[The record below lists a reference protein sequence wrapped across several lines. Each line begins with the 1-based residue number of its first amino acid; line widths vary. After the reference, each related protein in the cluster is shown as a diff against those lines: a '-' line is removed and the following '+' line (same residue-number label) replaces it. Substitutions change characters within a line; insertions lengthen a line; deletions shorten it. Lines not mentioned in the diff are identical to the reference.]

1 MFRSLRW
8 KISLSYVSLLV
19 VALAALGLY
28 LLFTLERLQLTRLQD
43 DLGAAAFLTE
53 TAIGPLLADGDPA
66 SLRLLLAESGR
77 RSATRILVTDA
88 QGRLLGS
95 TEQDDQEDLGQVVTL
110 PGIQE
115 ALRGESRQG
124 LELGGVDHEREIV
137 YDAQPVYRDGR
148 LVGVI
153 RLAYQYN
160 DVEQVIHTLYA
171 TVGSGIVGT
180 GILALG
186 VGLALAN
193 TVTRPLERLRQAT
206 IALAAEGRTPRLP
219 PARDEIGDLT
229 KAFNRMAARLEELEA
244 MRRDFLAD
252 VSHEIHTLA
261 SAMGMAS
268 EALAQGARE
277 RPATY
282 ARLVGGLSDHVDRL
296 NRLADD
302 LVQLSRLERGALDLH
317 DQPLRLDAVAEQVGA
332 QFMAEAERR
341 GIELV
346 VESGERLPVT
356 GDPIRLGQVAANLLS
371 NALKFTPRGGRVR
384 IRSAAESD
392 AAVLEVSD
400 TGIGIAPADLPRVF
414 DRYYRA
420 GGDHERART
429 GMGLGLAIAQ
439 GIARAEGG
447 RIEAESAPG
456 AGSRFRLILPLQS
469 AALPI
474 GGAVRLGG

>member
-19 VALAALGLY
+19 VALTALGLY
-28 LLFTLERLQLTRLQD
+28 LLFTLERLQLARLQD

-53 TAIGPLLADGDPA
+53 TAIGPSLAAGDA
-66 SLRLLLAESGR
+66 TSLRGLLAESGR
-77 RSATRILVTDA
+77 RSATRILVTDG
-88 QGRLLGS
+88 QGRLLAS
-95 TEQDDQEDLGQVVTL
+95 TEQEDQAELGAVVHL
-110 PGIQE
+110 PGVME

-124 LELGGVDHEREIV
+124 LDLGGVDHEREVV
-137 YDAQPVYRDGR
+137 YYAKPVYRDGR

-153 RLAYQYN
+153 RLAYQYS
-160 DVEQVIHTLYA
+160 DVEHVIRNLYA
-171 TVGSGIVGT
+171 TVGT
-180 GILALG
+180 GIFGVGVLALG

-206 IALAAEGRTPRLP
+206 IALGAGRPTPALP

-229 KAFNRMAARLEELEA
+229 AAFNRMAARLEELEA
-244 MRRDFLAD
+244 LRRDFLAD

-268 EALAQGARE
+268 EALAHGARE

-302 LVQLSRLERGALDLH
+302 LVQLSRLERGALDLQ

-384 IRSAAESD
+384 IRSAAEGD

-400 TGIGIAPADLPRVF
+400 SGIGIGPADLPRVF

-420 GGDHERART
+420 GGDQERART

-447 RIEAESAPG
+447 RIEAESTPG
-456 AGSRFRLILPLQS
+456 VGSRFRLLLPLRS
-469 AALPI
+469 AAPPVGETVLLP
-474 GGAVRLGG
+474 G